1 MQAMQHTPRSFD
13 AVELELLWR
22 RLISLVDEAA
32 AALVRTSFS
41 TLVRESYDFSCIVT
55 DARGQSLVQAT
66 ESIPSFIG
74 TLPETVKHFLR
85 FFPAEALQPGDVLIT
100 NDLWLGTGHLPDIT
114 VAKPIFRDGRL
125 VAFSASTAHAPDIG
139 GKIRSPEPREVFEEG
154 LQIPPMKL
162 MRAGQSD
169 ETLIALIRKNVRTP
183 EQTMGDLWAQVVA
196 LDVMEERLKILM
208 DQAELDDLSDLARE
222 VQARCEMAMRNAIAA
237 LPDGTYRSELQ
248 TDGLM
253 DRPVTIRMALTIEGE
268 RIHVDYT
275 GTDPQVDRA
284 INCALCYT
292 YAMTMYGVKV
302 CTTPTL
308 PNNEGA
314 WRPISV
320 TAPAGCIVNP
330 VFPASGGSRMLIGH
344 YLPMLVFGC
353 LGQVV
358 PERVMAATGS
368 PMWGMNQSGV
378 NAAGRPYANMF
389 FFNGGMGG
397 NVRGDGI
404 SCLSWP
410 SNVSSTA
417 VEISE
422 HIAPIRIHHKRLR
435 PDSGG
440 PGRHRGGL
448 GQEILI
454 ESRSETPIAVS
465 FLAERTIF
473 PAFGIEGGKAG
484 APGVL
489 RINGE
494 KVDPKRQYVLQRGS
508 RTSLPAT
515 SPIWHPTVDERARG
529 TNNGDWGWKAVTNGE
544 GSNHAAT

>member
-1 MQAMQHTPRSFD
+1 MTRRFD
-13 AVELELLWR
+13 PVELELLWR

-41 TLVRESYDFSCIVT
+41 TLVRESYDFSGVVT
-55 DARGQSLVQAT
+55 DARGESLVQAT

-74 TLPETVKHFLR
+74 TLPETVKHFIR
-85 FFPAEALQPGDVLIT
+85 FFPPETLSPGDVLIT

-114 VAKPIFRDGRL
+114 VAKPIFVDGRL

-154 LQIPPMKL
+154 LQIPPLKL
-162 MRAGQSD
+162 MRAGATD
-169 ETLIALIRKNVRTP
+169 ETLVAILRQNVRTP
-183 EQTMGDLWAQVVA
+183 DQTLGDLWAQVVA
-196 LDVMEERLKILM
+196 LDLMEDRLVGLM
-208 DQAELDDLSDLARE
+208 KQAGLPDLTDLAAE
-222 VQARCEMAMRNAIAA
+222 IQGRCEAAMRAAIAA

-253 DRPVTIRMALTIEGE
+253 DTPITIRLALTIKGDE
-268 RIHVDYT
+268 ITMDYT
-275 GTDPQVDRA
+275 GTDAQVDRA

-292 YAMTMYGVKV
+292 YAMSMYGVKV
-302 CTTPTL
+302 CTSPNL

-314 WRPISV
+314 WRPIRIV
-320 TAPAGCIVNP
+320 APPGCIVNP
-330 VFPASGGSRMLIGH
+330 QFPAPGGSRMLIGH

-358 PERVMAATGS
+358 PDRVMAACGS

-378 NAAGRPYANMF
+378 RAGGKPYANMF

-397 NVRGDGI
+397 NMRGDGVTT
-404 SCLSWP
+404 LSWP

-422 HIAPIRIHHKRLR
+422 HIAPLRFHHKRLR

-473 PAFGIEGGKAG
+473 PAFGVEGGKAG
-484 APGVL
+484 APGEL

-494 KVDPKRQYVLQRGS
+494 RTDPKRQYVLKRGDTVS
-508 RTSLPAT
+508 MATPGGGGHGDPGARDPAALAADIAAGYVT
-515 SPIWHPTVDERARG
+515 DGAAYRG
-529 TNNGDWGWKAVTNGE
+529 
-544 GSNHAAT
+544 

>member
-1 MQAMQHTPRSFD
+1 MNRTFD

-55 DARGQSLVQAT
+55 DAEGQSLMQAT

-74 TLPETVKHFLR
+74 TLPATVKHFLR
-85 FFPAEALQPGDVLIT
+85 FFPPETLSPGDVLIT
-100 NDLWLGTGHLPDIT
+100 NDIWLGTGHLPDIT

-154 LQIPPMKL
+154 FQIPPLKL
-162 MRAGQSD
+162 MRGGVVD
-169 ETLIALIRKNVRTP
+169 ETLVALLRQNVRTP
-183 EQTMGDLWAQVVA
+183 DQTLGDLWAQVVA
-196 LDVMEERLKILM
+196 LDLMEDRLIALM
-208 DQAELDDLSDLARE
+208 GGYGLPDLTSLARE
-222 VQARCEMAMRNAIAA
+222 IQGRCEEAMRAAIRA
-237 LPDGTYRSELQ
+237 LPDGTYHSALQ

-253 DRPVTIRMALTIEGE
+253 DTPVTIRLALTIDGDAI
-268 RIHVDYT
+268 RMDFA
-275 GTDPQVDRA
+275 GSDAQVDRA
-284 INCALCYT
+284 INCAKCYT
-292 YAMTMYGVKV
+292 DAMCLYGVKV
-302 CTTPTL
+302 CTSPNL

-314 WRPISV
+314 WRPIRV
-320 TAPAGCIVNP
+320 TAPEGCIVNP

-358 PERVMAATGS
+358 PERVMAACGS
-368 PMWGMNQSGV
+368 PMWGMNQSGLRDDG
-378 NAAGRPYANMF
+378 AGRARPYANMF

-397 NVRGDGI
+397 NGRRDGQTT
-404 SCLSWP
+404 LSWP
-410 SNVSSTA
+410 SNVSSTSI
-417 VEISE
+417 EISE
-422 HIAPIRIHHKRLR
+422 HIAPLRFHHKRLR

-448 GQEILI
+448 GQEIEI
-454 ESRSETPIAVS
+454 EVLSGTPIAVS

-473 PAFGIEGGKAG
+473 PAFGVESGEDGAAG
-484 APGVL
+484 AL
-489 RINGE
+489 LINGAAQ
-494 KVDPKRQYVLQRGS
+494 DPKRQYVLRRGDS
-508 RTSLPAT
+508 VTLRTPGGGGHGPPAAR
-515 SPIWHPTVDERARG
+515 DAAALRADLAAG
-529 TNNGDWGWKAVTNGE
+529 YVTD
-544 GSNHAAT
+544 AAPYGG

>member
-1 MQAMQHTPRSFD
+1 MSRTFD
-13 AVELELLWR
+13 PVELELLWR

-41 TLVRESYDFSCIVT
+41 TLVRESYDFSCVVT
-55 DARGQSLVQAT
+55 DARGESLVQAT

-85 FFPAEALQPGDVLIT
+85 FFPEEALSPGDVLIT

-114 VAKPIFRDGRL
+114 VAKPIFLDGRL

-154 LQIPPMKL
+154 LQIPPLKL
-162 MRAGQSD
+162 MRAGVTD
-169 ETLIALIRKNVRTP
+169 DTLVAILRQNVRTP
-183 EQTMGDLWAQVVA
+183 DQTLGDLWAQVVA
-196 LDVMEERLKILM
+196 LDLMEDRLVGLM
-208 DQAELDDLSDLARE
+208 KQAALPDLTDLAAE
-222 VQARCEMAMRNAIAA
+222 IQGRCEAAMRAAIAA

-253 DRPVTIRMALTIEGE
+253 DTPITIRLALTVRGDEITM
-268 RIHVDYT
+268 DYT
-275 GTDPQVDRA
+275 GTDAQVDRA

-292 YAMTMYGVKV
+292 YAMSMYGVKV
-302 CTTPTL
+302 CTSPNL

-314 WRPISV
+314 WRPIRIV
-320 TAPAGCIVNP
+320 APPGCIVNP
-330 VFPASGGSRMLIGH
+330 QFPAPGGSRMLIGH

-358 PERVMAATGS
+358 PDRVMAACGS

-378 NAAGRPYANMF
+378 RTGGKPYANMF
-389 FFNGGMGG
+389 FYNGGMGG
-397 NVRGDGI
+397 NMRGDGVTT
-404 SCLSWP
+404 LSWP

-422 HIAPIRIHHKRLR
+422 HIAPLRFHHKRLR

-454 ESRSETPIAVS
+454 ESRSDTPIAVS

-489 RINGE
+489 RINGATT
-494 KVDPKRQYVLQRGS
+494 DPKRQYVLKHGDTVS
-508 RTSLPAT
+508 MAT
-515 SPIWHPTVDERARG
+515 PGGGGHGDPRARDAAALAADIDAG
-529 TNNGDWGWKAVTNGE
+529 YVTDASAYRG
-544 GSNHAAT
+544 

>member
-1 MQAMQHTPRSFD
+1 MTRGFD
-13 AVELELLWR
+13 PVELELLWR

-55 DARGQSLVQAT
+55 DARGESLVQAT

-74 TLPETVKHFLR
+74 TLPATVKHFLR
-85 FFPAEALQPGDVLIT
+85 FFPPETLSPGDVLIT

-114 VAKPIFRDGRL
+114 VAKPIFLDGRL

-154 LQIPPMKL
+154 LQIPPLKL
-162 MRAGQSD
+162 MRAGVTD
-169 ETLIALIRKNVRTP
+169 ETLVAVIRQNVRTP
-183 EQTMGDLWAQVVA
+183 DQTLGDLWAQVVA
-196 LDVMEERLKILM
+196 LDLMEDRLMVLM
-208 DQAELDDLSDLARE
+208 RHAGLADLTDLAAE
-222 VQARCEMAMRNAIAA
+222 IQGRCEAAMRAAIAA
-237 LPDGTYRSELQ
+237 LPDGTYHSQLQ
-248 TDGLM
+248 TDGLL
-253 DRPVTIRMALTIEGE
+253 DVPITIRLALTISGDE
-268 RIHVDYT
+268 ISMDYT
-275 GTDPQVDRA
+275 GTDAQVDRA

-292 YAMTMYGVKV
+292 YAMSMYGVKV
-302 CTTPTL
+302 CTSPNL

-320 TAPAGCIVNP
+320 TAPPGCIVNP
-330 VFPASGGSRMLIGH
+330 QFPAPGGSRMLIGH

-358 PERVMAATGS
+358 PERVMAACGS

-378 NAAGRPYANMF
+378 RAAPGGAGNGKPYANMF
-389 FFNGGMGG
+389 FYNGGMGG
-397 NVRGDGI
+397 NMRGDGVTT
-404 SCLSWP
+404 LSWP
-410 SNVSSTA
+410 SNVSATA

-422 HIAPIRIHHKRLR
+422 HIAPLRFHHKRLR
-435 PDSGG
+435 PNSGG
-440 PGRHRGGL
+440 RGQHRGGL

-454 ESRSETPIAVS
+454 ESLSESPIAVS

-473 PAFGIEGGKAG
+473 PAFGVEGGQRG
-484 APGVL
+484 APGEL

-494 KVDPKRQYVLQRGS
+494 KTDPKRQYVLRRGDTVS
-508 RTSLPAT
+508 MAT
-515 SPIWHPTVDERARG
+515 PGGGGHGDPRARDPRAIEADREAG
-529 TNNGDWGWKAVTNGE
+529 YVLDPTPGE
-544 GSNHAAT
+544 

>member
-1 MQAMQHTPRSFD
+1 MNAETPRQFD

-55 DARGQSLVQAT
+55 DAAGQSLVQAT

-85 FFPAEALQPGDVLIT
+85 FFPPETLNPGDVLIT
-100 NDLWLGTGHLPDIT
+100 NDIWLGTGHLPDIT
-114 VAKPIFRDGRL
+114 VAKPIFRHGKL

-154 LQIPPMKL
+154 LQIPPLKL
-162 MRAGQSD
+162 MRAGEAD
-169 ETLIALIRKNVRTP
+169 ETLVAILRKNVRTP

-196 LDVMEERLKILM
+196 LDLMEERLHILM
-208 DQAELDDLSDLARE
+208 EQAGLDDLASLAAE
-222 VQARCEMAMRNAIAA
+222 IHARCEAAMRSAIAA
-237 LPDGTYRSELQ
+237 LPDGTYKSELQ

-253 DRPVTIRMALTIEGE
+253 DKPVTLKLSLTIEGD
-268 RIHVDYT
+268 RIIADYT
-275 GTDPQVDRA
+275 GTDAQVDRA

-302 CTTPTL
+302 CTSPNL

-314 WRPISV
+314 WRPISMI
-320 TAPAGCIVNP
+320 APDGCIVNP

-353 LGQVV
+353 LGQIV
-358 PERVMAATGS
+358 PERVMAACGS

-378 NAAGRPYANMF
+378 NAHGKPYANMF
-389 FFNGGMGG
+389 FYNGGMGA
-397 NVRGDGI
+397 NMRGDGI

-417 VEISE
+417 IEITE
-422 HIAPIRIHHKRLR
+422 HIAPLRVHYKRLR

-448 GQEILI
+448 GQEIAL

-473 PAFGIEGGKAG
+473 PAFGVEGGKAG

-489 RINGE
+489 RINGD
-494 KVDPKRQYVLQRGS
+494 KVDPKKQYVLSRGDTVILATPGGGGHGDPDQRNKVARERDIQAGYVS
-508 RTSLPAT
+508 R
-515 SPIWHPTVDERARG
+515 
-529 TNNGDWGWKAVTNGE
+529 
-544 GSNHAAT
+544 

>member
-1 MQAMQHTPRSFD
+1 MTKETPRQFD

-55 DARGQSLVQAT
+55 DAAGQSLVQAT

-74 TLPETVKHFLR
+74 TLPETVKHFLK
-85 FFPAEALQPGDVLIT
+85 FFPPETLHPGDVLIT
-100 NDLWLGTGHLPDIT
+100 NDIWLGTGHLPDIT
-114 VAKPIFRDGRL
+114 VAKPIFRHGKL

-154 LQIPPMKL
+154 LQIPPLKL
-162 MRAGQSD
+162 MRAGEAD
-169 ETLIALIRKNVRTP
+169 ETLVAILRKNVRTP

-196 LDVMEERLKILM
+196 LDLMEERLHILM
-208 DQAELDDLSDLARE
+208 EQAGLDDLASLAAE
-222 VQARCEMAMRNAIAA
+222 IHARCEAAMRAAIAA
-237 LPDGTYRSELQ
+237 LPDGTYSSELQ

-253 DRPVTIRMALTIEGE
+253 DKPVTLKLTLTIEGD
-268 RIHVDYT
+268 RIIADYT
-275 GTDPQVDRA
+275 GTDAQVDRA

-302 CTTPTL
+302 CTSPNL

-314 WRPISV
+314 WRPISII
-320 TAPAGCIVNP
+320 APDGCIVNP

-358 PERVMAATGS
+358 PERVMAACGS

-378 NAAGRPYANMF
+378 NAQGKPYANMF
-389 FFNGGMGG
+389 FYNGGMGA
-397 NVRGDGI
+397 NMRGDGI

-417 VEISE
+417 IEITE
-422 HIAPIRIHHKRLR
+422 HIAPLRVHHKRLR
-435 PDSGG
+435 TDSGG

-448 GQEILI
+448 GQEIAL

-489 RINGE
+489 HINGE
-494 KVDPKRQYVLQRGS
+494 KVDPKKQYVLSRGDTVILATPGGGGHGDPEK
-508 RTSLPAT
+508 RDRLARERDIKAGYTS
-515 SPIWHPTVDERARG
+515 G
-529 TNNGDWGWKAVTNGE
+529 
-544 GSNHAAT
+544 

>member
-1 MQAMQHTPRSFD
+1 MNGDTHQEKPGFD

-41 TLVRESYDFSCIVT
+41 TLVRESYDFSCVVT
-55 DARGQSLVQAT
+55 DAAGQSLVQAT

-85 FFPAEALQPGDVLIT
+85 FFPAETLKPGDVLIT

-114 VAKPIFRDGRL
+114 VAKPIFRNGKL

-154 LQIPPMKL
+154 LQIPPLKL
-162 MRAGQSD
+162 MRAGEVD
-169 ETLIALIRKNVRTP
+169 ETLVAILRKNVRTP

-196 LDVMEERLKILM
+196 LDLMEERLHILM
-208 DQAELDDLSDLARE
+208 EQAKLDDLKKLAAE
-222 VQARCEMAMRNAIAA
+222 IHTRCETAMRAAIAA
-237 LPDGTYRSELQ
+237 LPDGTYTSELQ

-253 DRPVTIRMALTIEGE
+253 DKPVTIRLALTIRGDQ
-268 RIHVDYT
+268 IIADYT
-275 GTDPQVDRA
+275 GTDSQVDRA

-302 CTTPTL
+302 CTSPNL

-314 WRPISV
+314 WRPISLV
-320 TAPAGCIVNP
+320 APEGCIVNP

-358 PERVMAATGS
+358 PERVMAACGS

-378 NAAGRPYANMF
+378 NANGKPYANMF
-389 FFNGGMGG
+389 FYNGGMGA
-397 NVRGDGI
+397 NIRGDGL

-417 VEISE
+417 IEITE
-422 HIAPIRIHHKRLR
+422 HIAPLRVQYKRLR

-440 PGRHRGGL
+440 AGRHRGGL
-448 GQEILI
+448 GQEIAL
-454 ESRSETPIAVS
+454 ESRSDSPIAVS

-489 RINGE
+489 RINGA
-494 KVDPKRQYVLQRGS
+494 KVDPKKQYVLSRGD
-508 RTSLPAT
+508 TVILAT
-515 SPIWHPTVDERARG
+515 PG
-529 TNNGDWGWKAVTNGE
+529 GGGQGDPELRSATAKDADIKAGYS
-544 GSNHAAT
+544 SN